1 MAAQKGKDILIKI
14 GDGASPESF
23 TTVAGVRTRTLSL
36 NAKTVDA
43 TDSDSVGQ
51 WRELLSGGGV
61 RSMAVSGSGVF
72 RDAGSDAMMQAAFFN
87 QATPNWQLVIPSF
100 GVIQGPFQIAA
111 LEYAGQHEGEATF
124 SISLASAGALGFTA
138 AA

>member
-14 GDGASPESF
+14 GDGASPETF
-23 TTVAGVRTRTLSL
+23 TTVAGIRTRTLSL

-87 QATPNWQLVIPSF
+87 QTTPNWQLVIPSF
-100 GVIQGPFQIAA
+100 GVIEGPFQIAA

-124 SISLASAGALGFTA
+124 SISLASAGALSFTA
-138 AA
+138 AS

>member
-14 GDGASPESF
+14 GDGASPENF

-43 TDSDSVGQ
+43 TDSDSTGQ
-51 WRELLSGGGV
+51 WRELLAGGGV
-61 RSMAVSGSGVF
+61 KSMAVSGSGIF
-72 RDAGSDAMMQAAFFN
+72 RDATTDAMMQAAFFA
-87 QATPNWQLVIPSF
+87 QSTPDWQLVIPAF
-100 GVIQGPFQIAA
+100 GVIQGAFQIAA

-124 SISLASAGALGFTA
+124 SISLASAGALSFTA
-138 AA
+138 GS

>member
-23 TTVAGVRTRTLSL
+23 TTVAGIRTRTLSL

-43 TDSDSVGQ
+43 TDSDSTGQ
-51 WRELLSGGGV
+51 WRELLAGGGV
-61 RSMAVSGSGVF
+61 KSMAVSGSGVF
-72 RDAGSDAMMQAAFFN
+72 RDSAADALMQTAFFA
-87 QATPNWQLVIPSF
+87 QSTPDWQLVIPSF
-100 GVIQGPFQIAA
+100 GTIQGAFQIAA

-124 SISLASAGALGFTA
+124 SISLASAGALSFTA
-138 AA
+138 AS

>member
-23 TTVAGVRTRTLSL
+23 TTLAGIRTRTLSL

-43 TDSDSVGQ
+43 TDSDSADQ
-51 WRELLSGGGV
+51 WRELLTGAGV
-61 RSMAVSGSGVF
+61 KSMAVSGSGIF
-72 RDAGSDAMMQAAFFN
+72 RDAASDAMMQAAFFA
-87 QATPNWQLVIPSF
+87 QGAPNWQLVVPAF
-100 GVIQGPFQIAA
+100 GTIAGAFQIAA

-124 SISLASAGALGFTA
+124 SISLASAGALTFTA
-138 AA
+138 GS